1 MPTVREG
8 CRAPAILSTRHG
20 GDGDA
25 RGFASGGEG
34 RLVALDEHAGALAVT
49 AIGAVLFWA
58 AL

>member
-1 MPTVREG
+1 MP
-8 CRAPAILSTRHG
+8 RASDLVHPPR

-25 RGFASGGEG
+25 RGFASDGEG